1 MINRLI
7 SFSLKQPMLIFCL
20 VILMAGL
27 GYWSL
32 THIPIDAFPDVTN
45 VQVQI
50 LAEAPGLSPVEVEQ
64 LVTFPIEVAMNGLP
78 QLTEVRSISK
88 FGLSVITVVFEDDVD
103 IYFARQLVLERLQSA
118 RESLPPNMPE
128 PEMGPVTTGMGEIY
142 QYFLESDSLDLMEL
156 RSIQDWVIKPQL
168 RTVAGVTEVNSFG
181 GLVKQYQILV
191 SPEKLLSYGL
201 SLADVFAAVENN
213 NSVVG
218 GNFIEHAS
226 EQYIIRGVGR
236 AQTMSDL
243 ENIVVKT
250 MNATPIYVKNVA
262 EVTTGPEVRQGA
274 VVMQGRGEVAAAIVM
289 MLKGEN
295 SREVIARVKTKIE
308 EINKTLPRHV
318 KIHPYYDQTDLI
330 EKTIKTV
337 RTNLI
342 EGGLLVIAVLFV
354 FLGNMRAALLVASV
368 IPLSML
374 FAFIGMKWRGLSANL
389 MSLGAID
396 FGMIVDGA
404 VVMVENIMRRLS
416 HANPDDKREHVIE
429 SAAKEVAR
437 PVLFG
442 VLIIIAVYMPILTLQ
457 GIEGKMFTPMAMTV
471 GFALL
476 GSLFLALTFMPAAA
490 RFILAST
497 IKPQP
502 KNFSPT
508 DRLRPTD
515 KAHPL
520 AFIYPLGILLQRF
533 KFLKREKVEYEEV
546 FLVRWLKK
554 YYTPALEKA
563 LHHKGKMLVAAI
575 VILFGSFAL
584 VPLLGTE
591 FIPELDEGAILVQPI
606 RMPSISLTESIEI
619 DKQVQKIIMQF
630 PEVEFAVGRLGR
642 PDIATDPMGVNLS
655 DIYVTLKPHSE
666 WKTAK
671 TKEELVDKMVE
682 ELQQIP
688 GVNYNMT
695 QPIAMRVDE
704 LVSGVKSDLAIKLF
718 GDDLALLKKKA
729 DEIANVLRE
738 ISGAEDVSVEQ
749 IAGQTYLNIYVDR
762 AAIARYGLNVADV
775 QQVIEIAIGGKVAS
789 EIFEGNKRFAVV
801 VRYPE
806 NKRNDI
812 APIERSLVHL
822 PNGGAIPLS
831 QIARVVAEE
840 GPVQVSRE
848 FGQRRIAVECN
859 VRGRDIGSFVGEAQR
874 RIAEEVQLPSGYY
887 LTWGGQ
893 FENQQSA
900 TRRLMV
906 VLPLSIFI
914 IFALLYTTFGNFR
927 HSLLILANLPFALS
941 GGIFALL
948 IRGLHIS
955 VSASIGFIALFG
967 VAVLN
972 GVVLVTYM
980 NQLRAQGIS
989 VHLAVVR
996 GASERLR
1003 PVLMTALVAMLGFI
1017 PMALSHGTGA
1027 EVQRPLATVVIGGL
1041 VTSTLLT
1048 LFILPV
1054 VYQWM
1059 EARRETMRMQP
1070 AN

>member
-1 MINRLI
+1 MINRVI
-7 SFSLKQPMLIFCL
+7 QFSLRRPLLIFFV
-20 VILMAGL
+20 VIHLAGL

-78 QLTEVRSISK
+78 RLTEVRSISK
-88 FGLSVITVVFEDDVD
+88 FGLGVITVVFEDEVD

-118 RESLPPNMPE
+118 RESLPPGMPE
-128 PEMGPVTTGMGEIY
+128 AQMGPVTTGMGEIY
-142 QYFLESDSLDLMEL
+142 QYFLESDSLNLMEL

-168 RTVAGVTEVNSFG
+168 RTVPGVTEVNSFG

-191 SPEKLLSYGL
+191 IPEKLLGYGL
-201 SLADVFAAVENN
+201 SLAEVFEAVENN

-236 AQTMSDL
+236 AQGVGDL
-243 ENIVVKT
+243 ENIVVKSIDG
-250 MNATPIYVKNVA
+250 TPVYVKNVA
-262 EVTTGPEVRQGA
+262 EVAIGPEVRQGA
-274 VVMQGRGEVAAAIVM
+274 VVMQARGEVAAAIVM

-295 SREVIARVKTKIE
+295 SREVIARVKAKIE
-308 EINKTLPRHV
+308 QINKTLPRHV
-318 KIHPYYDQTDLI
+318 KIHPYYDQTELV
-330 EKTIKTV
+330 ERTINTV
-337 RTNLI
+337 RTNLV
-342 EGGLLVIAVLFV
+342 EGGLLVIAVLFI
-354 FLGNMRAALLVASV
+354 FLGNIRAALLVASV
-368 IPLSML
+368 IPLAML

-404 VVMVENIMRRLS
+404 VVMVENCLRRLGL
-416 HANPDDKREHVIE
+416 APAGETREHTIA
-429 SAAKEVAR
+429 SAAQEVAR

-442 VLIIIAVYMPILTLQ
+442 VLIIIAVYLPILTLQ
-457 GIEGKMFTPMAMTV
+457 GIEGKLFTPMAMTV

-490 RFILAST
+490 RFVL
-497 IKPQP
+497 P
-502 KNFSPT
+502 KEV
-508 DRLRPTD
+508 
-515 KAHPL
+515 KHQE
-520 AFIYPLGILLQRF
+520 AFIM
-533 KFLKREKVEYEEV
+533 
-546 FLVRWLKK
+546 RWLRK

-563 LHHKGKMLVAAI
+563 LRHKGKMLAGALSMLLI
-575 VILFGSFAL
+575 SFAL
-584 VPLLGTE
+584 IPFLGRE

-606 RMPSISLTESIEI
+606 RMPSISLSESIEI

-655 DIYVTLKPHSE
+655 DIYVTLKPRRE
-666 WKTAK
+666 WKTAE
-671 TKEELVDKMVE
+671 TKEELVDKMVH

-718 GDDLALLKKKA
+718 GEDLAILKKKA
-729 DEIANVLRE
+729 EEIAAVVQK
-738 ISGAEDVSVEQ
+738 ISGAEDLAVEQ
-749 IAGQTYLNIYVDR
+749 IAGQTYLNVYIDR
-762 AAIARYGLNVADV
+762 EAIARHGLNVAEV

-789 EIFEGNKRFAVV
+789 EILEGSRRFAVV

-806 NKRNDI
+806 NQRSDI
-812 APIERSLVHL
+812 SAIERSLVHL
-822 PNGGAIPLS
+822 PGGGNIPLS
-831 QIARVVAEE
+831 QVARVLAEE

-874 RIAEEVQLPSGYY
+874 RIAEEVQLPPGYY

-893 FENQQSA
+893 FEHQQSA
-900 TRRLMV
+900 TRRLMLV
-906 VLPLSIFI
+906 VPLSIFI

-927 HSLLILANLPFALS
+927 HPLLILVNLPFALS

-948 IRGLHIS
+948 LRGMPIS

-980 NQLRAQGIS
+980 NQLRAEGIP
-989 VHLAVVR
+989 VPLATLR

-1003 PVLMTALVAMLGFI
+1003 PVLMTALVAMLGFV

-1054 VYQWM
+1054 VYEWL
-1059 EARRETMRMQP
+1059 ERRREG
-1070 AN
+1070 

>member
-1 MINRLI
+1 
-7 SFSLKQPMLIFCL
+7 
-20 VILMAGL
+20 
-27 GYWSL
+27 
-32 THIPIDAFPDVTN
+32 
-45 VQVQI
+45 
-50 LAEAPGLSPVEVEQ
+50 
-64 LVTFPIEVAMNGLP
+64 
-78 QLTEVRSISK
+78 
-88 FGLSVITVVFEDDVD
+88 
-103 IYFARQLVLERLQSA
+103 
-118 RESLPPNMPE
+118 
-128 PEMGPVTTGMGEIY
+128 
-142 QYFLESDSLDLMEL
+142 
-156 RSIQDWVIKPQL
+156 
-168 RTVAGVTEVNSFG
+168 
-181 GLVKQYQILV
+181 
-191 SPEKLLSYGL
+191 
-201 SLADVFAAVENN
+201 
-213 NSVVG
+213 
-218 GNFIEHAS
+218 
-226 EQYIIRGVGR
+226 
-236 AQTMSDL
+236 
-243 ENIVVKT
+243 
-250 MNATPIYVKNVA
+250 
-262 EVTTGPEVRQGA
+262 
-274 VVMQGRGEVAAAIVM
+274 
-289 MLKGEN
+289 
-295 SREVIARVKTKIE
+295 
-308 EINKTLPRHV
+308 
-318 KIHPYYDQTDLI
+318 
-330 EKTIKTV
+330 
-337 RTNLI
+337 
-342 EGGLLVIAVLFV
+342 
-354 FLGNMRAALLVASV
+354 
-368 IPLSML
+368 
-374 FAFIGMKWRGLSANL
+374 
-389 MSLGAID
+389 
-396 FGMIVDGA
+396 
-404 VVMVENIMRRLS
+404 
-416 HANPDDKREHVIE
+416 
-429 SAAKEVAR
+429 
-437 PVLFG
+437 VLFG

-490 RFILAST
+490 RFIL
-497 IKPQP
+497 P
-502 KNFSPT
+502 KQIEH
-508 DRLRPTD
+508 R
-515 KAHPL
+515 
-520 AFIYPLGILLQRF
+520 
-533 KFLKREKVEYEEV
+533 EV
-546 FLVRWLKK
+546 FLVRWLHK

-563 LHHKGKMLVAAI
+563 LHHKGKMLVGAL
-575 VILFGSFAL
+575 VILIGSFAL
-584 VPLLGTE
+584 VPMLGTE
-591 FIPELDEGAILVQPI
+591 FIPELDEGSILVQPI

-655 DIYVTLKPHSE
+655 DIYVTLKPHDE
-666 WKTAK
+666 WKTAE
-671 TKEELVDKMVE
+671 TKDELVEKMVE
-682 ELQQIP
+682 ELRQIP

-718 GDDLALLKKKA
+718 GDELDALKKKA
-729 DEIANVLRE
+729 DEIANVVRE

-762 AAIARYGLNVADV
+762 SAIARYGLNVSDV

-812 APIERSLVHL
+812 APIECSLVHL
-822 PNGGAIPLS
+822 PSGGAIPLS

-859 VRGRDIGSFVGEAQR
+859 VRGRDIGSFVAEAQR
-874 RIAEEVQLPSGYY
+874 RISAEVQLPSGYY

-914 IFALLYTTFGNFR
+914 ILALLYTTFGNFR
-927 HSLLILANLPFALS
+927 HALLILANLPFALS

-948 IRGLHIS
+948 IRDLHIS

-972 GVVLVTYM
+972 GIVLVTYM
-980 NQLRAQGIS
+980 NQLRAEGIS
-989 VHLAVVR
+989 IHLAVVR

-1041 VTSTLLT
+1041 MTSTLLT

-1054 VYQWM
+1054 VYEWV
-1059 EARRETMRMQP
+1059 EARRNR
-1070 AN
+1070 

>member
-7 SFSLKQPMLIFCL
+7 SFSHEQPLLIFCL

-32 THIPIDAFPDVTN
+32 AHIPIDAFPDVTN

-78 QLTEVRSISK
+78 KLAEVRSVSK
-88 FGLSVITVVFEDDVD
+88 FGLGVITVVFEDDVD

-118 RESLPPNMPE
+118 RQSLPPNMPE

-156 RSIQDWVIKPQL
+156 RTLQDWLIKPQL
-168 RTVAGVTEVNSFG
+168 RTVPGVTEVNSFG
-181 GLVKQYQILV
+181 GLVKQYQIQV

-201 SLADVFAAVENN
+201 SLAEVFEAVENN

-236 AQTMSDL
+236 AQTMADL
-243 ENIVVKT
+243 EGIVVKT
-250 MNATPIYVKNVA
+250 MDGTPIYVKQVA
-262 EVTTGPEVRQGA
+262 EVATGPEERQGA
-274 VVMQGRGEVAAAIVM
+274 VVMQARGEVAAGIVM

-295 SREVIARVKTKIE
+295 SREVIRRVKARIE
-308 EINKTLPRHV
+308 EVNKSLPRHV
-318 KIHPYYDQTDLI
+318 KIHPYYDQTDLV

-337 RTNLI
+337 RTNLL
-342 EGGLLVIAVLFV
+342 EGGLLVVAVLFV
-354 FLGNMRAALLVASV
+354 FLGNLRAALLVSSV

-374 FAFIGMKWRGLSANL
+374 FAFIGMKWRGLTANL

-404 VVMVENIMRRLS
+404 VVMVENFMRRLRL
-416 HANPDDKREHVIE
+416 ANPDEKRQATIE

-442 VLIIIAVYMPILTLQ
+442 VLIIIAVYLPILTLQ

-490 RFILAST
+490 RFML
-497 IKPQP
+497 P
-502 KNFSPT
+502 KAVQH
-508 DRLRPTD
+508 
-515 KAHPL
+515 K
-520 AFIYPLGILLQRF
+520 
-533 KFLKREKVEYEEV
+533 EV
-546 FLVRWLKK
+546 FIVHGLHK

-563 LHHKGKMLVAAI
+563 MHHKGKMLLGALL
-575 VILFGSFAL
+575 ILLGSFTL

-591 FIPELDEGAILVQPI
+591 FIPELDEGSILVQPI
-606 RMPSISLTESIEI
+606 RLPSISLTESIEI

-630 PEVEFAVGRLGR
+630 PEVEFAVSRLGR
-642 PDIATDPMGVNLS
+642 PDIATDPMGINLG
-655 DIYVTLKPHSE
+655 DIYVTLKPHRE
-666 WKTAK
+666 WRTAE
-671 TKEELVDKMVE
+671 TKEELVEKMVE
-682 ELQQIP
+682 ELKQIP

-718 GDDLALLKKKA
+718 GDDLAVLKQKA
-729 DEIANVLRE
+729 DAIAGVVRE
-738 ISGAEDVSVEQ
+738 MSGAEDVSVEQ

-762 AAIARYGLNVADV
+762 NAIARYGLNVADV

-806 NKRNDI
+806 DKRNDI
-812 APIERSLVHL
+812 ALIERALVHL
-822 PNGGAIPLS
+822 PTGGHVPLS
-831 QIARVVAEE
+831 QVARVVAEE

-859 VRGRDIGSFVGEAQR
+859 VRGRDIGSFVGDAQR
-874 RIAEEVQLPSGYY
+874 RIAEAVQLPSGYY

-893 FENQQSA
+893 FEHQQSA
-900 TRRLMV
+900 TRRLLLV
-906 VLPLSIFI
+906 VPLSIFI

-941 GGIFALL
+941 GGICALL

-972 GVVLVTYM
+972 GIVLVTYM

-989 VHLAVVR
+989 THLSVVR

-1054 VYQWM
+1054 VYQWV
-1059 EARRETMRMQP
+1059 EARRVS
-1070 AN
+1070 A

>member
-7 SFSLKQPMLIFCL
+7 SFSLKQPLLIFCL

-78 QLTEVRSISK
+78 RLTEVRSISK
-88 FGLSVITVVFEDDVD
+88 FGLGVITVVFEDDVD

-156 RSIQDWVIKPQL
+156 RSLQDWAIKPQL
-168 RTVAGVTEVNSFG
+168 RTVPGVTEVNSFG

-201 SLADVFAAVENN
+201 SLAEVFTAVENN

-226 EQYIIRGVGR
+226 EQYIIRGIGR

-262 EVTTGPEVRQGA
+262 EVATGAEVRQGA
-274 VVMQGRGEVAAAIVM
+274 VVMQSRGEVAAAIVM

-295 SREVIARVKTKIE
+295 SREVIARVKAKIE
-308 EINKTLPRHV
+308 AINKTLPRHV
-318 KIHPYYDQTDLI
+318 KIHPYYDQTDLV
-330 EKTIKTV
+330 EKTINTV
-337 RTNLI
+337 RTNLF

-354 FLGNMRAALLVASV
+354 FLGNIRAALLVASV

-374 FAFIGMKWRGLSANL
+374 FAFIGMKWRGLTANL

-404 VVMVENIMRRLS
+404 VVMIENCVRRLS
-416 HANPDDKREHVIE
+416 HANPDERREHIVE

-490 RFILAST
+490 RFML
-497 IKPQP
+497 P
-502 KNFSPT
+502 KKIEH
-508 DRLRPTD
+508 R
-515 KAHPL
+515 
-520 AFIYPLGILLQRF
+520 
-533 KFLKREKVEYEEV
+533 EV
-546 FLVRWLKK
+546 FLVRWLHK

-563 LHHKGKMLVAAI
+563 LHHKGKMLIAAI
-575 VILFGSFAL
+575 IILFGSFAL
-584 VPLLGTE
+584 VPMLGTE

-630 PEVEFAVGRLGR
+630 PEVEFAVSRIGR
-642 PDIATDPMGVNLS
+642 PDIATDPMGINLS
-655 DIYVTLKPHSE
+655 DIYVTLKPQSQ
-666 WKTAK
+666 WKTAT
-671 TKEELVDKMVE
+671 TKEELVDKMVH

-704 LVSGVKSDLAIKLF
+704 LISGVKSDLAIKLF
-718 GDDLALLKKKA
+718 GDDLSVLKQKA
-729 DEIANVLRE
+729 DAIANVVRE
-738 ISGAEDVSVEQ
+738 ISGAEDVSTEQ

-762 AAIARYGLNVADV
+762 AAIARLGLNVSDV

-789 EIFEGNKRFAVV
+789 EVFEGNKRFAVV

-806 NKRNDI
+806 SKRNDI

-822 PNGGAIPLS
+822 PSGGAIPLS

-859 VRGRDIGSFVGEAQR
+859 VRGRFGELTSSRDIGSFVGEAQR

-927 HSLLILANLPFALS
+927 HSLLILAILPFALS

-980 NQLRAQGIS
+980 NQLRSEGIS

-1003 PVLMTALVAMLGFI
+1003 PVLMTALVAMFGFI
-1017 PMALSHGTGA
+1017 PMALSHGTGV

-1054 VYQWM
+1054 VYQWI
-1059 EARRETMRMQP
+1059 EARR
-1070 AN
+1070 AS